1 MAYAKFWAAAI
12 MAIVAYLRSAYN
24 IDIGVDETTAT
35 AIVSGV
41 TALLV
46 YLVPNVPAPATKPAS
61 DAMDQ
66 VQ

>member
-1 MAYAKFWAAAI
+1 MAYAKFWVAAI

-24 IDIGVDETTAT
+24 VDIGVDEATAT

-46 YLVPNVPAPATKPAS
+46 YLVPNKPAPVSS
-61 DAMDQ
+61 DPMDQ